1 MREGGKSIPT
11 QNLDTIDFDANGDT
25 IVDLA

>member
-1 MREGGKSIPT
+1 MRKGGESTTT

>member
-1 MREGGKSIPT
+1 MRKGGQPTTT
-11 QNLDTIDFDANGDT
+11 QNLDTIDFDANGDS